1 MNELDLGNLANPDMH
16 NEIIEVSELP
26 NSVPKKYL
34 EAMLNIRIIEDR
46 LAQARKENL
55 IGGPVHLGAGQEAVA
70 VGISAQLTQKDRVFG
85 GHRSHPHILAL
96 NLDPHKLFAEILGKD
111 TGFSKG
117 MGGSMHLWDQKNGF
131 YGSVPIVAGTVPL
144 AVGAGLAAKMQETND
159 IAVAYFGDGAMEEG
173 VVHESLNLAKVHDI
187 PVLFVAENNL
197 FASHMH
203 ISERQPSDATARF
216 AQANGIPYKLVD
228 GNNIIKVQDAAE
240 ELISHIR
247 LGNGPMFIEALTFRW
262 YGHVDWRDDTDVG
275 VNRSEEDIRKW
286 RKRDAIKRL
295 KEGMIEAGYWSE
307 DEHIELISKIEERI
321 EECWNMAMKDPYPN
335 EEALLDR
342 VYY

>member
-1 MNELDLGNLANPDMH
+1 
-16 NEIIEVSELP
+16 
-26 NSVPKKYL
+26 
-34 EAMLNIRIIEDR
+34 
-46 LAQARKENL
+46 
-55 IGGPVHLGAGQEAVA
+55 
-70 VGISAQLTQKDRVFG
+70 
-85 GHRSHPHILAL
+85 
-96 NLDPHKLFAEILGKD
+96 
-111 TGFSKG
+111 
-117 MGGSMHLWDQKNGF
+117 
-131 YGSVPIVAGTVPL
+131 
-144 AVGAGLAAKMQETND
+144 MQETND

-286 RKRDAIKRL
+286 RKRDPIKRL